1 MADIDILSLGEPL
14 IEMVRQPGPT
24 DAPATY
30 QSAVGGD
37 ALNALVAAARQG
49 GRTGLITAVG
59 DDPFGEEILAFCH
72 AEGIDTSAVP
82 VRGQDPTGV
91 CFIHP
96 DPQARRFSYARR
108 GSAASHFAAAD
119 LPETM
124 IARAR
129 VLHVTAVSQA
139 ISPTMRDAARRAAEI
154 ARAHGTLVSYDLNLR
169 LNLWSLDE
177 ARACIADFLPLADIV
192 LPSDDE
198 ARVLTELADTDAVLD
213 HFAQHGAQV
222 VVLKRGEQGVA
233 VAQAGQP
240 RAHIPAVPVD
250 AVDSSGAGDSFAGA
264 FLTYLLE
271 TGDVGEA
278 ARRAVRVA
286 AATVAGFGATGSI
299 PYRRQIIGDA
309 VS

>member
-49 GRTGLITAVG
+49 ARTGLITAVG
-59 DDPFGEEILAFCH
+59 EDPFGEEILAFCR
-72 AEGIDTSAVP
+72 AEGIDTSAVA
-82 VRGQDPTGV
+82 VRAQDPTGV

-108 GSAASHFAAAD
+108 GSAASQCAAGD
-119 LPETM
+119 LPDAM
-124 IARAR
+124 IAAAR

-139 ISPTMRDAARRAAEI
+139 ISPTMRDTVYRAAEI
-154 ARAHGTLVSYDLNLR
+154 ARAYGTLVSYDLNLR

-198 ARVLTELADTDAVLD
+198 ARILTGLVDTDQVLD

-222 VVLKRGEQGVA
+222 VVLKRGPQGVA
-233 VAQAGQP
+233 VSQAGQP
-240 RAHIPAVPVD
+240 RTQIPAVSVEAID
-250 AVDSSGAGDSFAGA
+250 ISGAGDSFAGA
-264 FLTYLLE
+264 FLAYLLE
-271 TGDVGEA
+271 TGDVDTA
-278 ARRAVRVA
+278 ARRGVHVA
-286 AATVAGFGATGSI
+286 AATVSGLGATGAM
-299 PYRRQIIGDA
+299 PHRHQILGA
-309 VS
+309 SE